1 VCFVYFKKDHIA
13 ENCPRWKESIKAAQ
27 YMGSASKGLGFL
39 HLDVEEENRFKLW
52 TGFDNCEIFTIKD
65 GELD

>member
-1 VCFVYFKKDHIA
+1 
-13 ENCPRWKESIKAAQ
+13 
-27 YMGSASKGLGFL
+27 MGSASKGLGFL
-39 HLDVEEENRFKLW
+39 HLDVEEKENRFKLW